1 MSLTKL
7 ILVQII
13 NSFLTEELNWLS
25 NPAYLEVQGALVQ
38 QALIRLRPADH
49 QWAHAILIPIPLQ
62 LTIPYNKDNIIL
74 SPHTLLFT

>member
-1 MSLTKL
+1 MSITQL

-13 NSFLTEELNWLS
+13 NSFLTEELNWFS

-38 QALIRLRPADH
+38 RALIGLGPADH

-62 LTIPYNKDNIIL
+62 LLQPRTTKKSSY
-74 SPHTLLFT
+74 